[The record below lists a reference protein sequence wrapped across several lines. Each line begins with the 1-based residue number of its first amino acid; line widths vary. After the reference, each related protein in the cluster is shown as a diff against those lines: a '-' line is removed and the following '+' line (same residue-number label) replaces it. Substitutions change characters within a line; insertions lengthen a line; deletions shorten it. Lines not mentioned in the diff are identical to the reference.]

1 MGAGQSKLDDDFEG
15 KYFTTGDGIKL
26 SSQVLQRLS
35 DEPERKVPIEDTVI
49 TGIRVKKCREEVLN
63 DQDNSNNY
71 QHDEYEHG
79 DYYLEDEYKNK
90 VSYGEELNAQG
101 DWLALDSFR
110 QQVLHEE
117 MRLKDMERDLAL
129 KQLMSEKLQEMED
142 AHLNQKLEM
151 EKQREK
157 IMSDYDMM
165 INSRE
170 KQIQHLITDL
180 DNERTK
186 YMDAVKNRDEKI
198 SQVCD
203 NWTGKLQV
211 KECEFQQLQDR
222 LAEKENELTDVTN
235 NMNSQIQQ
243 EKDKLSEY
251 REIFNERVRLVEDQF
266 KFAVDSV
273 VSELQQY
280 QKQFS
285 TEFQGFAGN
294 LDNEKNKFEG
304 YLEQFASKVVDQEE
318 KYQSK
323 LENFSSQLEN
333 EKSKFQNS
341 LDQFTS
347 KIGEQESKYQNKFD
361 GFTGKMEAEKSK
373 LESYMDQIATK
384 VGENEQKLNEVTKSF
399 ESKVESQ
406 SEKLENV
413 VDELSN
419 KITAQENQ
427 LLLVASSMKNES
439 DSVKF
444 ELENVA
450 KSGDCLVEN
459 LKVQEDKFTA
469 IASDLSEQISTEQN
483 KLVEVTES
491 LTQQIKNE
499 QDKLARISQT
509 AHEEFEAAAK
519 RVDKKFRPS
528 GFESVCRPA
537 QNNLVDCYNENPGK
551 PLACYKQLNQFKQ
564 CVADTKM
571 KLFEQ
576 EKAATTEE
584 L

>member
-1 MGAGQSKLDDDFEG
+1 
-15 KYFTTGDGIKL
+15 
-26 SSQVLQRLS
+26 
-35 DEPERKVPIEDTVI
+35 
-49 TGIRVKKCREEVLN
+49 
-63 DQDNSNNY
+63 
-71 QHDEYEHG
+71 
-79 DYYLEDEYKNK
+79 
-90 VSYGEELNAQG
+90 
-101 DWLALDSFR
+101 
-110 QQVLHEE
+110 

-384 VGENEQKLNEVTKSF
+384 VGENEQK
-399 ESKVESQ
+399 
-406 SEKLENV
+406 
-413 VDELSN
+413 
-419 KITAQENQ
+419 
-427 LLLVASSMKNES
+427 
-439 DSVKF
+439 
-444 ELENVA
+444 
-450 KSGDCLVEN
+450 
-459 LKVQEDKFTA
+459 FTA

-537 QNNLVDCYNENPGK
+537 QNSLVDCYNENPGK

>member
-243 EKDKLSEY
+243 EKDK
-251 REIFNERVRLVEDQF
+251 
-266 KFAVDSV
+266 
-273 VSELQQY
+273 
-280 QKQFS
+280 
-285 TEFQGFAGN
+285 
-294 LDNEKNKFEG
+294 
-304 YLEQFASKVVDQEE
+304 
-318 KYQSK
+318 
-323 LENFSSQLEN
+323 
-333 EKSKFQNS
+333 
-341 LDQFTS
+341 
-347 KIGEQESKYQNKFD
+347 
-361 GFTGKMEAEKSK
+361 
-373 LESYMDQIATK
+373 
-384 VGENEQKLNEVTKSF
+384 
-399 ESKVESQ
+399 
-406 SEKLENV
+406 
-413 VDELSN
+413 
-419 KITAQENQ
+419 
-427 LLLVASSMKNES
+427 
-439 DSVKF
+439 
-444 ELENVA
+444 
-450 KSGDCLVEN
+450 
-459 LKVQEDKFTA
+459 FTA